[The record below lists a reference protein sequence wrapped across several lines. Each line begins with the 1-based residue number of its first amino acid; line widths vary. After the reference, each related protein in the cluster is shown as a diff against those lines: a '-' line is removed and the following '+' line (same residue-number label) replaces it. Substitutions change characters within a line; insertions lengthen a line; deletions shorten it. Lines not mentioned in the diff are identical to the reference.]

1 LIRLLSLLISS
12 SLAFVTL
19 LLLRRLFIFSPR
31 LFVSSS
37 DKIDVT
43 VVLWVDM
50 DMVSSELL
58 LLLLLLIISSS
69 FIDDSVVLNVFKTS
83 LSVRLVDSVV
93 AISGVLGFS

>member
-1 LIRLLSLLISS
+1 MLSLLISS

>member
-1 LIRLLSLLISS
+1 MLSLLISS
-12 SLAFVTL
+12 SLAFVIL

>member
-1 LIRLLSLLISS
+1 
-12 SLAFVTL
+12 
-19 LLLRRLFIFSPR
+19 LFIFSPR

-50 DMVSSELL
+50 DMVSSEL

>member
-1 LIRLLSLLISS
+1 
-12 SLAFVTL
+12 
-19 LLLRRLFIFSPR
+19 LFIFSPR

-58 LLLLLLIISSS
+58 LLLLLIISSS

-83 LSVRLVDSVV
+83 LRVRLVDSVV

>member
-1 LIRLLSLLISS
+1 LLSLLISS

-58 LLLLLLIISSS
+58 LLLLLLLIISSS

>member
-1 LIRLLSLLISS
+1 MIRLLSLLISS